1 MRFID
6 GATLSHSGKVG
17 YINNSR
23 RYYVAA
29 NTTRN
34 WNVGSLYGAVHF

>member
-6 GATLSHSGKVG
+6 GETLSHSGKMK

-23 RYYVAA
+23 YYYVVA
-29 NTTRN
+29 NSTRN